1 MKWSLVLLSILG
13 LACLSVA
20 PAWAQRLAKGNSMVW
35 VGLNG
40 NRAQTVGPSPAFLDP
55 IDEAGIHVAVS
66 RFLSDA
72 WAGIVSGGV
81 DAGRIR
87 YEPPSGPE
95 FKISS
100 RSWNVRVGFDRYA
113 FINDEVALY
122 AGPGAL
128 YWKGREKATGS
139 PDYPEVSQIGFNGRL
154 GMLARLAP
162 HWALFGHIGQVI
174 ATNSAK
180 DSAAKLTWWSN
191 THEGSVGLSYDL

>member
-1 MKWSLVLLSILG
+1 MSRTGRRDRVAEPRRGSAATSRHGPARGRKAQRGGCSMKWSLVLLTILG

-40 NRAQTVGPSPAFLDP
+40 NRAQTVGPSAAFLDT

-95 FKISS
+95 FKI
-100 RSWNVRVGFDRYA
+100 
-113 FINDEVALY
+113 
-122 AGPGAL
+122 
-128 YWKGREKATGS
+128 
-139 PDYPEVSQIGFNGRL
+139 
-154 GMLARLAP
+154 
-162 HWALFGHIGQVI
+162 
-174 ATNSAK
+174 
-180 DSAAKLTWWSN
+180 
-191 THEGSVGLSYDL
+191 